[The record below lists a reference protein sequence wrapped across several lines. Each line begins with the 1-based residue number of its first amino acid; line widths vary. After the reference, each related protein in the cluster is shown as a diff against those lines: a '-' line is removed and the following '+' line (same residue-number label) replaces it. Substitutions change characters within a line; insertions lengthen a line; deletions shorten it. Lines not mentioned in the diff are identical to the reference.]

1 MTEDLVTGILPG
13 LGRSSKAGFNV
24 FDVMRHGTHEKQISN
39 VFAWLLDAEGTH
51 HLGDLFQRI
60 FVEELNRRRAN
71 VEMFTH
77 GPYLVRQEV
86 NTSGAEDGPDI
97 ADLVLESDQERLV
110 IENYFTSD
118 GHGHHYSNYSEFAE
132 RGVQRSAVVL
142 LCRDE
147 DSSRLIGGWEEA
159 SVVTYDKVVRE
170 LRQKIAGDYPQKHP
184 EAYSFIDQMY
194 RKFVRGRGR
203 MEDHEVLE
211 FLTVMCST
219 GEARRYRG
227 QSQDAAAR
235 KFADD
240 LAIQAVERFGE
251 GRELLQRVK
260 GRLKTYCAQVLRAQ
274 LNATMGAGFVTE
286 VSATYAGIYQ
296 WTVNLKVADEGDEI
310 GEAKLQ
316 LKFGP
321 SAWFANEEDPHWRR
335 TVDLGE
341 VDYSHLFLTRARFR
355 EIRQSAVTLQEVLDG
370 LGPDDRRL
378 HDEIVEMW
386 RAAGP
391 DELGSAPP
399 RGAAG

>member
-1 MTEDLVTGILPG
+1 MTDDLVTGILPG

-60 FVEELNRRRAN
+60 FVEELNRGRSRDEA
-71 VEMFTH
+71 FAH

-86 NTSGAEDGPDI
+86 NTSGAEDEPDI

-118 GHGHHYSNYSEFAE
+118 GHGHNYKSYLTLAE
-132 RGVQRSAVVL
+132 RDRQHGVVVL

-147 DSSRLIGGWEEA
+147 DSSRLIGGWETA
-159 SVVTYDKVVRE
+159 SVVTYHKVVTE
-170 LRQKIAGDYPQKHP
+170 LRQRVASDYPQRHP

-203 MEDHEVLE
+203 MEDYEVLE
-211 FLTVMCST
+211 FVTVMCST
-219 GEARRYRG
+219 GEARRYRE

-240 LAIQAVERFGE
+240 VANQAVERFGD

-260 GRLKTYCAQVLRAQ
+260 GRLKTYCARVLQAQ
-274 LNATMGAGFVTE
+274 LNETMGDGFVIE

-296 WTVNLKVADEGDEI
+296 WTVNLKVADEGDDF

-321 SAWFANEEDPHWRR
+321 SAWYANEEDPHWRR
-335 TVDLGE
+335 TVDLGDA
-341 VDYSHLFLTRARFR
+341 DYSRLFLTRARFQ

-386 RAAGP
+386 REAG
-391 DELGSAPP
+391 S
-399 RGAAG
+399 

>member
-1 MTEDLVTGILPG
+1 M
-13 LGRSSKAGFNV
+13 SSRGYWTPRAPTIS
-24 FDVMRHGTHEKQISN
+24 GTCSSGSSSRNSIGAAQ
-39 VFAWLLDAEGTH
+39 AE
-51 HLGDLFQRI
+51 
-60 FVEELNRRRAN
+60 EA
-71 VEMFTH
+71 FTH

-118 GHGHHYSNYSEFAE
+118 GHGHDYGSYSKFAE
-132 RGVQRSAVVL
+132 RGVQRGVVVL

-170 LRQKIAGDYPQKHP
+170 LRQKIASDYPQKHP

-194 RKFVRGRGR
+194 RKFVKGRGR

-219 GEARRYRG
+219 GEARRYRE
-227 QSQDAAAR
+227 QSQEAAAR

-240 LAIQAVERFGE
+240 VANQAVERFGE

-260 GRLKTYCAQVLRAQ
+260 GRLKTYCSRVLQAQ
-274 LNATMGAGFVTE
+274 LNDTMSAGFVTE

-296 WTVNLKVADEGDEI
+296 WTVNLKVADEGDDI

-321 SAWFANEEDPHWRR
+321 SAWFANEEDP
-335 TVDLGE
+335 
-341 VDYSHLFLTRARFR
+341 
-355 EIRQSAVTLQEVLDG
+355 VLATHCG
-370 LGPDDRRL
+370 SRGRRL
-378 HDEIVEMW
+378 LPPLSDEGKVQGDPAIG
-386 RAAGP
+386 RDTA
-391 DELGSAPP
+391 GSA
-399 RGAAG
+399 